1 MKLLSSKQ
9 FQAWDAYT
17 IRHEPISSIELME
30 RAALLCIETITKEF
44 SIEQP
49 IKVFCAKGNNGGD
62 GLAIARLLIG
72 RGYDVTVYI
81 LEQGKIGSNDFQSN
95 LHRLHSFTTE
105 IHFIQ
110 LPETFPI
117 IQESDL
123 LIDALYG
130 TGLNAAL
137 QDLPKALVEFM
148 NLSAAQI
155 IAIDIPSGLF
165 VDQSSKG
172 NTIIKAHTTLSFQA
186 LKLCFLAA
194 ENAEYFGKV
203 VLLNIQ
209 LHPDF
214 LNTIETNY
222 TLLEKGEVKQLV
234 KTRSDFSHK
243 GTFGHALLMAGNVGK
258 MGAAILSARAAMRS
272 GLGMLTV
279 SIPANTDI
287 EIHAA
292 IPEAM
297 VLNRE
302 ESLIDFEKFST
313 IGIGPG
319 LGIDQVSE
327 IVLENVIAH
336 FKKPIL
342 LDADAITILSKHPE
356 WLSTL
361 SADSILTPHPK
372 EFDRLFG
379 ESKNEF
385 ERWDK
390 AVQISKQYQLIILV
404 KGHHTLIAAKGKAW
418 FNSTGNVGLAKAGS
432 GDSLS
437 GIITALLAQGYA
449 STVAA
454 ILGVFLHGLA
464 ADLALANQSTESLLA
479 SDTIE
484 CIGKAFKDLAEFENG

>member
-9 FQAWDAYT
+9 FQEWDAYT
-17 IRHEPISSIELME
+17 ISHEPISSIELME
-30 RAALLCIETITKEF
+30 RAALLCTKIIAKDF
-44 SIEQP
+44 SINQP
-49 IKVFCAKGNNGGD
+49 IKIFCAKGNNGGD

-72 RGYDVTVYI
+72 RGYDVSVYV
-81 LEQGKIGSNDFQSN
+81 LEQGKIGSNDFQTN

-105 IHFIQ
+105 VHFIQ
-110 LPETFPI
+110 SPDVFPI
-117 IQESDL
+117 IQETDL

-137 QDLPKALVEFM
+137 NDLPKVLVEFM
-148 NLSAAQI
+148 NLSGAQI
-155 IAIDIPSGLF
+155 ISIDIPSGMY

-194 ENAEYFGKV
+194 ENAEYFGNV
-203 VLLNIQ
+203 ALLNIQ
-209 LHPDF
+209 LQPEF
-214 LNTIETNY
+214 LKTAQTDY
-222 TLLEKGEVKQLV
+222 ALLEKGKVKLLV
-234 KTRSDFSHK
+234 KPRSDFSHK
-243 GTFGHALLMAGNVGK
+243 GKFGHALLIAGSIGK
-258 MGAAILSARAAMRS
+258 MGAAILAARAAMRS
-272 GLGMLTV
+272 GLGMLTISV
-279 SIPANTDI
+279 PANTDA
-287 EIHAA
+287 EMHTA

-297 VLNRE
+297 VLHRE
-302 ESLIDFEKFST
+302 ESAIGFDKFST

-319 LGIDQVSE
+319 LGTDLDSE
-327 IVLENVIAH
+327 AVLENVIGH
-336 FKKPIL
+336 FKRPML
-342 LDADAITILSKHPE
+342 LDADAITILSKHRD
-356 WLSTL
+356 WLSMI

-379 ESKNEF
+379 ESANEF
-385 ERWDK
+385 ERWQK
-390 AVQISKQYQLIILV
+390 AVQLSEQYQLVILV

-449 STVAA
+449 SAVAA

-464 ADLALANQSTESLLA
+464 ADIALGFQSTESLLA

-484 CIGKAFKDLAEFENG
+484 YIGRAFKDLAEFEN

>member
-17 IRHEPISSIELME
+17 ISHEPISAIELME
-30 RAALLCIETITKEF
+30 RAALLCTETIANEF
-44 SIEQP
+44 SIDQP

-72 RGYDVTVYI
+72 RGYDVSVYI

-110 LPETFPI
+110 SPDAFPI
-117 IQESDL
+117 IQDSDL

-130 TGLNAAL
+130 TGLNAVL

-172 NTIIKAHTTLSFQA
+172 NTIIKANTTLSFQA

-209 LHPDF
+209 LQPEF

-222 TLLEKGEVKQLV
+222 TLLEKGKVKQLV

-243 GTFGHALLMAGNVGK
+243 GKFGHALLIAGSIGK

-272 GLGMLTV
+272 GLGMLTI
-279 SIPANTDI
+279 SIPANTDA
-287 EIHAA
+287 ELHAA

-302 ESLIDFEKFST
+302 ESMIDFEKFST

-319 LGIDQVSE
+319 LGTDQAAE
-327 IVLENVIAH
+327 AVLENVIVH

-356 WLSTL
+356 WLSIL
-361 SADSILTPHPK
+361 NADSILTPHPK

-379 ESKNEF
+379 SSENEF

-390 AVQISKQYQLIILV
+390 AVQLSEQYQLVILV

-464 ADLALANQSTESLLA
+464 ADLALGKQSTESLLA

-484 CIGKAFKDLAEFENG
+484 CIGMAFKDLAEFEN

>member
-17 IRHEPISSIELME
+17 ISNEPISSIELME
-30 RAALLCIETITKEF
+30 RAALLCTEMIVKEF
-44 SIEQP
+44 SIDQP
-49 IKVFCAKGNNGGD
+49 IKVFCTKGNNGGD

-72 RGYDVTVYI
+72 RGYDVTVFI
-81 LEQGKIGSNDFQSN
+81 LEKGKIGTNDFQSN

-110 LPETFPI
+110 SPDAFPI

-130 TGLNAAL
+130 TGLNAVL

-165 VDQSSKG
+165 VDQSSSG

-209 LHPDF
+209 LLPDF
-214 LNTIETNY
+214 LNTLETNY
-222 TLLEKGEVKQLV
+222 TLLEKGKVKQLV
-234 KTRSDFSHK
+234 KPRNEFSHK

-272 GLGMLTV
+272 GLGMLTI
-279 SIPANTDI
+279 SIPTDTDA

-297 VLNRE
+297 VLNRTE
-302 ESLIDFEKFST
+302 NQIDFEKFST

-319 LGIDQVSE
+319 LGIDLASE
-327 IVLENVIAH
+327 ALLENVIMH

-342 LDADAITILSKHPE
+342 LDADALSILSKHPK
-356 WLSTL
+356 WLSL
-361 SADSILTPHPK
+361 ICADSILTPHPK

-379 ESKNEF
+379 ASANEF
-385 ERWDK
+385 ERWQK
-390 AVQISKQYQLIILV
+390 AVQLSEQYQLIILV
-404 KGHHTLIAAKGKAW
+404 KGHHTLIASKGKGW

-432 GDSLS
+432 GDCLS

-464 ADLALANQSTESLLA
+464 ADLALGNQSTESLLA

-484 CIGKAFKDLAEFENG
+484 CIGMAFKDLAEFEN